1 MASRP
6 TRRFQSR
13 LGRRVVRRLGWLF
26 GAPLAF
32 FRFMRRQIPVEAVDS
47 AGALPPSLPE
57 DPDLAHR
64 EGERAVGPV
73 VHRLYG
79 ATIQAPKLTPERL
92 LAIIAA
98 DPNVIAPVEVL
109 RFEKAEKAN
118 GGSGGLQKGDELLIQ
133 MAGPWSGPVK
143 VSRRW
148 DTGFR
153 LVAQRG
159 HPQLGQVEFRARD
172 NGGDIEMEIQTRE
185 RAAGLSFHALQ
196 RVGLIQRMQSYTWA
210 EMLENAAQLAG
221 GRRPEWITV
230 KSWRPSSPASGSR
243 GTGRFAR
250 RRRPLSPRGFR
261 DAFRPVTEIGE
272 ERSVGRTK
280 AQ

>member
-1 MASRP
+1 MASGP
-6 TRRFQSR
+6 TRRLQSR

-79 ATIQAPKLTPERL
+79 ATIKAPKLTPEWL

-98 DPNVIAPVEVL
+98 NPNVIAPVEVL
-109 RFEKAEKAN
+109 RFEKAEKAK
-118 GGSGGLQKGDELLIQ
+118 GGSGGLQQGDELLIQ

-159 HPQLGQVEFRARD
+159 HPQLGQVELRVRGNGD

-221 GRRPEWITV
+221 GRRPERVTV
-230 KSWRPSSPASGSR
+230 KS
-243 GTGRFAR
+243 
-250 RRRPLSPRGFR
+250 
-261 DAFRPVTEIGE
+261 
-272 ERSVGRTK
+272 
-280 AQ
+280 